1 MIKLLPFTGV
11 GMKSSVLVLCVA
23 TAIGCSGNTGQPELT
38 PVTGAVL
45 LDGQPLSDASLTFYL
60 SGSPVPGYTASLGKT
75 DETGKYE
82 LISGGK
88 PGAVPG
94 VFKVTI
100 SRIVNTSG
108 APVNAGE
115 GMDLQQLAMRGLA
128 KESLPE
134 KYSNLERTEL
144 TLTVEKGK
152 TEGYDF
158 NLKSS

>member
-1 MIKLLPFTGV
+1 M
-11 GMKSSVLVLCVA
+11 
-23 TAIGCSGNTGQPELT
+23 
-38 PVTGAVL
+38 L

-60 SGSPVPGYTASLGKT
+60 SGSPVPGYSASLGKT

-82 LISGGK
+82 LMSGGK

-134 KYSNLERTEL
+134 KYSNLEQTEL

-152 TEGYDF
+152 AEGYDF